1 MSKWIARFCTGIG
14 AFKIYIVIQMLVQM
28 ILAPL
33 VPWLGKAGN
42 ICIVLWAFAI
52 LVYDFFHSRDLLHR
66 GVHIWEL
73 IFLAAVAVSIL
84 VNFRTNLLD
93 NVETY
98 LILLIEFL
106 VLIPAYRQDRETLK
120 RDILWFVNI
129 LAAAMFLCSL
139 VGFVLYAADYALYSY
154 EYRFCGV
161 FSNPNLSSV
170 MSFWGVTASAAA
182 LTFKP
187 KRYIALYRTGHIVNL
202 LLTFVMFT
210 IANSNTGKVM
220 FAAACA
226 AVCFLL
232 PFTLELKAKT
242 VWRIL
247 SGILAAA
254 AGIVLSFTLYSG
266 VQETASYL
274 PGTIRYIENA
284 STSDQPSTPPV
295 DKPSIDKTDFD
306 RENSGVQID
315 NNRFEIWREGLET
328 FTHRPLFGCG
338 PRNLW
343 SAVNTC
349 VEEPRSEIE
358 AGGLHNMYIE
368 LLVVCGIAGFVTFV
382 LFVLR
387 RGIPVLVFVFRNDI
401 PQQRKRVRMVILFA
415 GLLAF
420 LAMNMT
426 EGTMLFS
433 TTPYAVCF
441 WVILGFMFNYIALYG
456 HKNPENTTRG
466 DRTC

>member
-187 KRYIALYRTGHIVNL
+187 KRYIVPDRPYRQPAAHLRHVHDSQFQYRQGHVRCRLCGGMLPVALY
-202 LLTFVMFT
+202 
-210 IANSNTGKVM
+210 
-220 FAAACA
+220 
-226 AVCFLL
+226 
-232 PFTLELKAKT
+232 P
-242 VWRIL
+242 
-247 SGILAAA
+247 
-254 AGIVLSFTLYSG
+254 
-266 VQETASYL
+266 
-274 PGTIRYIENA
+274 
-284 STSDQPSTPPV
+284 
-295 DKPSIDKTDFD
+295 
-306 RENSGVQID
+306 
-315 NNRFEIWREGLET
+315 
-328 FTHRPLFGCG
+328 
-338 PRNLW
+338 
-343 SAVNTC
+343 
-349 VEEPRSEIE
+349 
-358 AGGLHNMYIE
+358 
-368 LLVVCGIAGFVTFV
+368 
-382 LFVLR
+382 
-387 RGIPVLVFVFRNDI
+387 
-401 PQQRKRVRMVILFA
+401 
-415 GLLAF
+415 
-420 LAMNMT
+420 
-426 EGTMLFS
+426 
-433 TTPYAVCF
+433 
-441 WVILGFMFNYIALYG
+441 
-456 HKNPENTTRG
+456 
-466 DRTC
+466 

>member
-1 MSKWIARFCTGIG
+1 M
-14 AFKIYIVIQMLVQM
+14 
-28 ILAPL
+28 
-33 VPWLGKAGN
+33 
-42 ICIVLWAFAI
+42 AFAI
-52 LVYDFFHSRDLLHR
+52 LVYDFFHSRDLLRR
-66 GVHIWEL
+66 GVHVWEL

-220 FAAACA
+220 LAAACA

-254 AGIVLSFTLYSG
+254 GWHCAVLY
-266 VQETASYL
+266 A
-274 PGTIRYIENA
+274 
-284 STSDQPSTPPV
+284 
-295 DKPSIDKTDFD
+295 
-306 RENSGVQID
+306 
-315 NNRFEIWREGLET
+315 
-328 FTHRPLFGCG
+328 
-338 PRNLW
+338 
-343 SAVNTC
+343 
-349 VEEPRSEIE
+349 
-358 AGGLHNMYIE
+358 
-368 LLVVCGIAGFVTFV
+368 
-382 LFVLR
+382 
-387 RGIPVLVFVFRNDI
+387 VFRCSGN
-401 PQQRKRVRMVILFA
+401 R
-415 GLLAF
+415 LLSARHH
-420 LAMNMT
+420 
-426 EGTMLFS
+426 
-433 TTPYAVCF
+433 P
-441 WVILGFMFNYIALYG
+441 LY
-456 HKNPENTTRG
+456 
-466 DRTC
+466 

>member
-1 MSKWIARFCTGIG
+1 MKHVKWIARFCTGIG

-220 FAAACA
+220 S
-226 AVCFLL
+226 L
-232 PFTLELKAKT
+232 
-242 VWRIL
+242 
-247 SGILAAA
+247 
-254 AGIVLSFTLYSG
+254 
-266 VQETASYL
+266 
-274 PGTIRYIENA
+274 
-284 STSDQPSTPPV
+284 PPV
-295 DKPSIDKTDFD
+295 RRYASCCPLPL
-306 RENSGVQID
+306 NSRQ
-315 NNRFEIWREGLET
+315 
-328 FTHRPLFGCG
+328 
-338 PRNLW
+338 
-343 SAVNTC
+343 
-349 VEEPRSEIE
+349 
-358 AGGLHNMYIE
+358 
-368 LLVVCGIAGFVTFV
+368 
-382 LFVLR
+382 
-387 RGIPVLVFVFRNDI
+387 
-401 PQQRKRVRMVILFA
+401 KR
-415 GLLAF
+415 
-420 LAMNMT
+420 
-426 EGTMLFS
+426 
-433 TTPYAVCF
+433 
-441 WVILGFMFNYIALYG
+441 YG
-456 HKNPENTTRG
+456 AY
-466 DRTC
+466 